1 MENSFL
7 FPIFDAIFLFLA
19 FSPAHS
25 SVAAVVNYRKVRI
38 LSSNEIKIYPK
49 ARESAMDQLASS
61 NISSEKE
68 ENGHKIDDN
77 EEEASEE
84 DEFDLAY
91 KMIFTD
97 TLRMRDDQVG

>member
-1 MENSFL
+1 MALEE
-7 FPIFDAIFLFLA
+7 
-19 FSPAHS
+19 
-25 SVAAVVNYRKVRI
+25 V
-38 LSSNEIKIYPK
+38 
-49 ARESAMDQLASS
+49 
-61 NISSEKE
+61 SEE
-68 ENGHKIDDN
+68 GEALGEDLE

>member
-1 MENSFL
+1 
-7 FPIFDAIFLFLA
+7 
-19 FSPAHS
+19 
-25 SVAAVVNYRKVRI
+25 
-38 LSSNEIKIYPK
+38 
-49 ARESAMDQLASS
+49 MDQLANS

-68 ENGHKIDDN
+68 EDSHKNGDN

-97 TLRMRDDQVG
+97 TLRTRDDQVQRAW